1 MASNAMFAEIAA
13 LAGDPARAG
22 MLHALMEGRALSAS
36 ELARVAGVAPQ
47 TATGHLARMTAAGLL
62 RVEKQGR
69 HHYHRLATPAVAQM
83 MESIMRV
90 ASDLDTTRPKLSV
103 GPRDAAMRAAR
114 TCYDHLAG
122 RLGVALA
129 DAMVA
134 GGYTELTSDGGVM
147 TDSGT
152 AFLGR
157 IGIDVDNLL
166 ARPGKR
172 STRVL

>member
-1 MASNAMFAEIAA
+1 MASNAVFAEIAA

-22 MLHALMEGRALSAS
+22 MLHALMDGRALSAS
-36 ELARVAGVAPQ
+36 ELARVAGIAPQ
-47 TATGHLARMTAAGLL
+47 TATGHLARMMAAGLL

-69 HHYHRLATPAVAQM
+69 HHYHRLASPAVAQM

-90 ASDLDTTRPKLSV
+90 ASDLGATRPKLFV

-129 DAMVA
+129 DALVA
-134 GGYTELTSDGGVM
+134 GGHAEFASDGGVI
-147 TDSGT
+147 TDSAART
-152 AFLGR
+152 QIAAT
-157 IGIDVDNLL
+157 IETLL
-166 ARPGKR
+166 DALPRR
-172 STRVL
+172 